1 MYVFVIGCSSST
13 GDRILIQKQGSQ
25 NGHWHEGGVHVVRK
39 EEVGMKFH
47 SSFRPSTRERF
58 QARFK
63 LNRYP
68 MRRQHQALDT
78 AFTQD
83 RVLFPLGEHLPNA
96 IKVPGAVFSTEK
108 VRVFNPLI
116 AQNPPQLQAVASIM
130 RMPAGSVPFVV
141 FGP

>member
-1 MYVFVIGCSSST
+1 M
-13 GDRILIQKQGSQ
+13 R
-25 NGHWHEGGVHVVRK
+25 
-39 EEVGMKFH
+39 FH
-47 SSFRPSTRERF
+47 SSFRPNSSERF
-58 QARFK
+58 HARFK

-83 RVLFPLGEHLPNA
+83 RVLFPLVGHLSTTMK
-96 IKVPGAVFSTEK
+96 IPGVAFSTGT

-130 RMPAGSVPFVV
+130 KMPAGSVPFVV